1 MKEVNNR
8 KVLISVK
15 VSTLLLIF
23 TLIIGIVVA
32 TIIVKNKILKG
43 NIKQINTAKIEENFS
58 DEISQE
64 SEQLENEEKV
74 QIPEERKIQ
83 AITSRSLEVPRTSEQ
98 EELHSIVVEEVQ
110 EETEPEIVEEPEIIT
125 TPISEVT
132 ISKDMDLT
140 VRTGL
145 SREDFITLMAGVK
158 QDTSNFFEENAGLIY
173 DVCEKYQLNEIFFC
187 GLISAESGW
196 KIAQNHRSTYNYISL
211 MSNSG
216 LIKFASVE
224 DGMEKAAQSL
234 HNNYLTPGG
243 RFYYGST
250 LAGMKTKFCPA
261 SSTWVN
267 LVYQRMQQI
276 MNNR

>member
-32 TIIVKNKILKG
+32 TIIVKNKILEG
-43 NIKQINTAKIEENFS
+43 NIKQINTAKIEENHD
-58 DEISQE
+58 DEIIQE
-64 SEQLENEEKV
+64 SNQEENEDKV

-98 EELHSIVVEEVQ
+98 EELHSIVIEEVQ
-110 EETEPEIVEEPEIIT
+110 EEPEPEVIEEPEIIT

-196 KIAQNHRSTYNYISL
+196 TIAQNHRSTYNYISL

-216 LIKFASVE
+216 LIRFASVE

-243 RFYYGST
+243 RFYYGPT

-276 MNNR
+276 MSSI

>member
-43 NIKQINTAKIEENFS
+43 NIKQINTAKIEENLS

-64 SEQLENEEKV
+64 SEQLENGEKV

-196 KIAQNHRSTYNYISL
+196 TIAQNHRSTYNYISL

>member
-1 MKEVNNR
+1 MNESNNR

-15 VSTLLLIF
+15 VSTLLLI
-23 TLIIGIVVA
+23 IIAIIAEVILANVVA
-32 TIIVKNKILKG
+32 NKLSE
-43 NIKQINTAKIEENFS
+43 NKQEQIGTAPIEEDVI
-58 DEISQE
+58 DEVNQQPVEITE
-64 SEQLENEEKV
+64 SRV
-74 QIPEERKIQ
+74 IQ
-83 AITSRSLEVPRTSEQ
+83 ASVSSRSLEISRTEGEQ
-98 EELHSIVVEEVQ
+98 EELHSIESPAEEK
-110 EETEPEIVEEPEIIT
+110 EEIIEEPEVVT
-125 TPISEVT
+125 TPISEVQ
-132 ISKDMDLT
+132 IAVDMDLT
-140 VRTGL
+140 TRTGL

-196 KIAQNHRSTYNYISL
+196 TIAQGHRNTYNYISL
-211 MSNSG
+211 MGNNG
-216 LIKFASVE
+216 LIRFSSVE

-234 HNNYLTPGG
+234 HDNYLTPGG

-276 MNNR
+276 LNNR

>member
-1 MKEVNNR
+1 MNESNNR

-15 VSTLLLIF
+15 VSTLLLI
-23 TLIIGIVVA
+23 II
-32 TIIVKNKILKG
+32 TIIVVVILANIISNKLSET
-43 NIKQINTAKIEENFS
+43 KQEQISTAPIDENATEEVNQQPVEIIES
-58 DEISQE
+58 R
-64 SEQLENEEKV
+64 V
-74 QIPEERKIQ
+74 IQ
-83 AITSRSLEVPRTSEQ
+83 ASVSSRSLEISRTEGDQ
-98 EELHSIVVEEVQ
+98 EELHSIETLPIEEQ
-110 EETEPEIVEEPEIIT
+110 EEIVEEPEVIT
-125 TPISEVT
+125 TPISEVQ
-132 ISKDMDLT
+132 IAVDMDLT

-145 SREDFITLMAGVK
+145 SREDFITLIAGVK

-196 KIAQNHRSTYNYISL
+196 NIAQNHRNTYNYISL
-211 MSNSG
+211 MGNNG
-216 LIKFASVE
+216 LIRFASVE
-224 DGMEKAAQSL
+224 DGMEKAAKSL
-234 HNNYLTPGG
+234 HDNYLTQGG

-276 MNNR
+276 LNNR